1 LFSGLQAYKA
11 AKKKKMNI
19 KQLLYFIA
27 IAENPSISA
36 AAKKLGISQP
46 PLSAQLQLLEKEF
59 GVRLTERGPKGVS
72 LTEAGRMLYKRAVSI
87 VALSDAAI
95 KDLKDYSSGLRGT
108 LRLGTGSSCGMALL
122 GGRLAAFSEAYPLIS
137 FEIHEGAAFAM
148 LDLLAAN
155 VIDVAV
161 VRTPFQTE
169 SYHCEFLAPEP
180 MVAAATEKFFP
191 SPSPD
196 VISLS
201 ELEGLPL
208 VYYRR
213 MEHVIMAAFEKA
225 AVEPYA
231 YCIND
236 DARTCRQRNR
246 RIDDRSRRAGRRG
259 RSAVHLSRICRSG
272 PAQPSHQFTRPR
284 HTNRCH
290 PPERPGLLA
299 CCRGVSTNFF
309 LPGLAF

>member
-1 LFSGLQAYKA
+1 
-11 AKKKKMNI
+11 
-19 KQLLYFIA
+19 LYFIA

-236 DARTCRQRNR
+236 DARTCLMWARAGLGVAVVPQS
-246 RIDDRSRRAGRRG
+246 IFPVFADPGLRSRAINSPDLVTQIAAIRPKDRDC
-259 RSAVHLSRICRSG
+259 S
-272 PAQPSHQFTRPR
+272 PAA
-284 HTNRCH
+284 
-290 PPERPGLLA
+290 EA
-299 CCRGVSTNFF
+299 F
-309 LPGLAF
+309 LQIFSSQA